1 MKKFF
6 TVFIFLF
13 LISNSFPQNTWNFVW
28 NLTQLPFKDPQT
40 ASELAIVKAGFDT
53 DEDGNGEF
61 IAAYTDYE
69 ENYIFMFEA
78 TGDNTYEMVWYWKYP
93 VPANSF
99 AGIAVGDIDNSG
111 KVDIVTTM
119 PSVADG
125 TDPNPPRSWVF
136 QWNGVQGEN
145 KYGSYSDDTTFIPNN
160 EWNFNLP
167 DNTDFR
173 PYSLQIED
181 IDNDGKNDLVAGVRS
196 GDRGGEVVVAS
207 FNGDLLAFG
216 AWEIKYNLQNLT
228 GGSTYSVTTG
238 DLDNDGTKE
247 IYAFVWNLFK
257 LYTIE
262 NFQVVDS
269 LMSIYSDEGID
280 YGALDAVRVAD
291 VNNDG
296 VNELYIAG
304 TEPQNTLFQITNIS
318 DVSTI
323 TENDVK
329 EFYHIPVNAGG
340 KFRSMQIAD
349 PDKDG
354 NLDLMIAG
362 ETNGQ
367 IFDLEYNGTGDP
379 SDSSSWTLTVA
390 FDLFEYSGIS
400 PDDSI
405 TIAPRFFYG
414 SPASDMDGDGKD
426 EYVFINYHSNF
437 DVWTGDAYIWM
448 IEADVATSVERIA
461 LQPSKFNLE
470 QNYPNPFNPSTTI
483 RFGLPV
489 SSNVDLRIYNPLGE
503 EVAVLI
509 NNTFKSSGTYE
520 VVFNAENLTSGTYFY
535 KLVSGNNVE
544 TKKMILLK

>member
-6 TVFIFLF
+6 TVFIFFF
-13 LISNSFPQNTWNFVW
+13 LISNSYPQNTWNFVW
-28 NLTQLPFKDPQT
+28 NLPQLPFQEPQV
-40 ASELAIVKAGFDT
+40 ASEMAIVKAGFDT
-53 DEDGNGEF
+53 DEDGKGEF
-61 IAAYTDYE
+61 LCAYTDLE
-69 ENYIFMFEA
+69 ENYLMMYEA
-78 TGDNTYEMVWYWKYP
+78 SGDNTYDLVWYWKYP
-93 VPANSF
+93 IPANSF
-99 AGIAVGDIDNSG
+99 AGIAVGDIDNNG
-111 KVDIVTTM
+111 VVDILTTM
-119 PSVADG
+119 PSIADG
-125 TDPNPPRSWVF
+125 SDPNPPRLWVF
-136 QWNGVQGEN
+136 QWNEVQGEN
-145 KYGSYSDDTTFIPNN
+145 KYGVYTDTAFVPNN
-160 EWNFNLP
+160 SWNFDLP

-173 PYSLQIED
+173 PYSMQIED

-196 GDRGGEVVVAS
+196 GDRGGEVIVAS
-207 FNGDLLAFG
+207 FNGELNGFG
-216 AWEIKYNLQNLT
+216 AWDIKYNLQNLT
-228 GGSTYSVTTG
+228 GGSLYNVTTG

-318 DVSTI
+318 DVSAI
-323 TENDVK
+323 TEDDVK
-329 EFYHIPVNAGG
+329 EFYHIPVKAGG

-367 IFDLEYNGTGDP
+367 IFDLEYNGSGDP
-379 SDSSSWTLTVA
+379 ADSANWTLTVA

-437 DVWTGDAYIWM
+437 DVWTGDAYVWM
-448 IEADVATSVERIA
+448 IESDVATSVEGTSS
-461 LQPSKFNLE
+461 QPLKFSLE
-470 QNYPNPFNPSTTI
+470 QNYPNPFNPGTSI
-483 RFGLPV
+483 KFNLEKPGNAKIV
-489 SSNVDLRIYNPLGE
+489 IYDMLGRE
-503 EVAVLI
+503 IKTLI
-509 NNTFKSSGTYE
+509 NKQMTAGEHE
-520 VVFNAENLTSGTYFY
+520 VYFNAENYSSGVYYYSLF
-535 KLVSGNNVE
+535 SGNFVQ